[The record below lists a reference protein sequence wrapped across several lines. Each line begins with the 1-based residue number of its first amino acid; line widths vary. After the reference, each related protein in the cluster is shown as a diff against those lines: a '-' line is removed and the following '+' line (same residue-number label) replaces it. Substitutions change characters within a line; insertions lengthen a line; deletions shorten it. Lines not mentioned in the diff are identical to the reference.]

1 MFGRHRKVVD
11 RVRCALCD
19 GTGDNKTGIVLQVN
33 NHLCPRCG
41 GYGSLDGDYNNPEVL
56 TAQDREY
63 CAHNHPVNTAAAH
76 PAGT

>member
-1 MFGRHRKVVD
+1 
-11 RVRCALCD
+11 
-19 GTGDNKTGIVLQVN
+19 
-33 NHLCPRCG
+33 
-41 GYGSLDGDYNNPEVL
+41 L